1 MKTSFDGRFVAL
13 LAGSALMLMS
23 GVAQAGIAGTK
34 HDLSSTS
41 AGPNKYTGTAEL
53 CVFCHTPHG
62 SATGAVV
69 PLWNRT
75 LTAASAY
82 TTYAALGT
90 TSMDGKT
97 AAVGSVSIACLSCHD
112 GLTAMNTM
120 INTPGS
126 GNAPLS
132 GGWTTTSVPP
142 GIDTTTGKIIGAT
155 TLIGTDLKNDH
166 PVGVQYAGG
175 GYLAS
180 ANTTATGAAIANVG
194 NDPDFFAPHA
204 QNIGGTSAYFWV
216 ETGVNNTKSKT
227 DLVLYTRGDTLDY
240 SGGAIAGGDQPY
252 VECAT
257 CHDPHTAVNPTFLRT
272 SNAGSALCLAC
283 HNK

>member
-1 MKTSFDGRFVAL
+1 METSIDGRFVAL
-13 LAGSALMLMS
+13 LAGGALMLMS

-41 AGPNKYTGTAEL
+41 TGPNKYSGTAEL

-62 SATGAVV
+62 SSTAAVV

-75 LTAASAY
+75 LTVASSY

-90 TSMDGKT
+90 TTMDGKT

-126 GNAPLS
+126 GTVPLS
-132 GGWTTTSVPP
+132 GTWTSTFGGV
-142 GIDTTTGKIIGAT
+142 DTATGKIIGAAT
-155 TLIGTDLKNDH
+155 KIGTDLQNDH
-166 PVGVQYAGG
+166 PVGVQYGGG

-180 ANTTATGAAIANVG
+180 NYTTATGATVAKIG
-194 NDPDFFAPHA
+194 NDKDFYAPNA

-216 ETGVNNTKSKT
+216 ETGANNTKSKT
-227 DLVLYTRGDTLDY
+227 DLVLYTRNDVVDY
-240 SGGAIAGGDQPY
+240 TGSGAITGDDQPY

-257 CHDPHTAVNPTFLRT
+257 CHDPHTANNPTFLRI
-272 SNAGSALCLAC
+272 SNAGSALCLSC
-283 HNK
+283 HDK